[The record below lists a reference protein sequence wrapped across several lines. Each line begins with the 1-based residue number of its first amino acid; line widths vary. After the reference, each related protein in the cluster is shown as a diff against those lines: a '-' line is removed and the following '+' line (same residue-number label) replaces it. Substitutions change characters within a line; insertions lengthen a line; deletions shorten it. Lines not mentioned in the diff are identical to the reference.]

1 MQRLSLDRAQEPP
14 WALFLIK
21 SLSPLSLARSL
32 ARSLSL
38 ALSLLFSI
46 FLSQPAFSASSAEPP
61 LEPRV
66 SPTHIGLVVFS
77 FFVLVLRVCGLAM
90 GTYTCQGSWTLWGRV
105 GGRE

>member
-1 MQRLSLDRAQEPP
+1 MGIVPD
-14 WALFLIK
+14 K
-21 SLSPLSLARSL
+21 VSLSALSRSLARSL
-32 ARSLSL
+32 ALARSVSL
-38 ALSLLFSI
+38 VQH
-46 FLSQPAFSASSAEPP
+46 LSQPAFSASSAKPP